1 MDGWMEGCGVAC
13 ETTSNILCKNTQTW
27 HVPFYLED
35 VHDNKQEGSRE
46 KAWRT
51 CFHII
56 TDESSKIVPAQ
67 QTKRLFLVDM
77 HNSNQEEGLR
87 NLASSL

>member
-1 MDGWMEGCGVAC
+1 MDGWKVVLSRAKQPVRIHRSV
-13 ETTSNILCKNTQTW
+13 TSRT
-27 HVPFYLED
+27 FYLDES
-35 VHDNKQEGSRE
+35 KQEGSRE

>member
-1 MDGWMEGCGVAC
+1 
-13 ETTSNILCKNTQTW
+13 
-27 HVPFYLED
+27 VPFYLED
-35 VHDNKQEGSRE
+35 VHDSKLEGSRE

-56 TDESSKIVPAQ
+56 TEKIVPAQ
-67 QTKRLFLVDM
+67 QTKRLFLVNM

-87 NLASSL
+87 NLASSLYHVVK

>member
-1 MDGWMEGCGVAC
+1 MDGWKVVLSRAKQQAAY
-13 ETTSNILCKNTQTW
+13 ICKNTQTC

-35 VHDNKQEGSRE
+35 VHDSKQEGSRE

-67 QTKRLFLVDM
+67 QTTRLFLVDM

>member
-1 MDGWMEGCGVAC
+1 MVGWMEGCAVASKKK
-13 ETTSNILCKNTQTW
+13 SNILCKNTQTW
-27 HVPFYLED
+27 HVQFYLED
-35 VHDNKQEGSRE
+35 VHDSKQEGSRE

-67 QTKRLFLVDM
+67 QAKRLFLVDM
-77 HNSNQEEGLR
+77 LNSNQEEGLR